1 MICPKCS
8 KQIPDDSDTCK
19 HCGASI
25 DHKQQVSKEISF
37 RRYQRW
43 IFYAIIVLVFAGMV
57 GIIIRIYNA
66 NSEISQNMASIQKK
80 FQTQQEELQ
89 KTEDT
94 LKETKTTLEQKT
106 QAQKDLEQRAD
117 NLKSQLENYNQNYN
131 QVQSK
136 FQDCQ
141 LNLDK
146 ANSNIYKLIVELGK
160 GVSNNNLAKIPL
172 ADSNLAGQDS
182 DNDGLSDLVEQ
193 SLGTN
198 LDNSDTDGD
207 SYTDKEEIL
216 KGFNPVGEGKL
227 PLDEQYAAQMKGNI
241 FLQVDG
247 SNEAWYVA
255 GNGKRYFLGTPA
267 NAFKTM
273 REVEYWTENPP
284 NKEENATS
292 SLSL

>member
-8 KQIPDDSDTCK
+8 KQIPDDSDKCK
-19 HCGASI
+19 HCGISI

-43 IFYAIIVLVFAGMV
+43 IFYSIIILIFIGMV

-66 NSEISQNMASIQKK
+66 NSEISQSKTSIQKK

-89 KTEDT
+89 KTKNI
-94 LKETKTTLEQKT
+94 LNETKTTLKQKT
-106 QAQKDLEQRAD
+106 QAQKDLEQSAD
-117 NLKSQLENYNQNYN
+117 NLKSKLENYNQNYN
-131 QVQSK
+131 QVESK

-141 LNLDK
+141 LNLGK

-160 GVSNNNLAKIPL
+160 GVSNNDLAKIPL
-172 ADSNLAGQDS
+172 ADSNLVGQDS

-198 LDNSDTDGD
+198 SDNSDTDGD

-216 KGFNPVGEGKL
+216 QGFNPAGEGKL

-255 GNGKRYFLGTPA
+255 GNGKRYFLGTPV
-267 NAFKTM
+267 NAFRTM

-284 NKEENATS
+284 N
-292 SLSL
+292 